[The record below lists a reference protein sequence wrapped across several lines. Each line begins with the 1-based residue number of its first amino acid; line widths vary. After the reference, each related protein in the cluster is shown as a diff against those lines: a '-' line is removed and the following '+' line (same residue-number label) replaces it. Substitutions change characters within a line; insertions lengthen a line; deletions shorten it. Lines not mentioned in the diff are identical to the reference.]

1 MHIQQE
7 SLLQPLGLS
16 ASNARDKSKEC
27 ASDHS
32 DSHHCSAYMRRDQ
45 IYFIDKDND
54 TAVSELY
61 ALAEYSVRTREE
73 VRKSYLNEKFSA
85 VPNIG

>member
-1 MHIQQE
+1 
-7 SLLQPLGLS
+7 
-16 ASNARDKSKEC
+16 
-27 ASDHS
+27 
-32 DSHHCSAYMRRDQ
+32 MRRDQ

-61 ALAEYSVRTREE
+61 SLDEYSVRTRED
-73 VRKSYLNEKFSA
+73 VRKSYLNGKFGA

>member
-1 MHIQQE
+1 LDLTSKTEKAGHCQGI
-7 SLLQPLGLS
+7 SVPS
-16 ASNARDKSKEC
+16 AR
-27 ASDHS
+27 
-32 DSHHCSAYMRRDQ
+32 YRDQ

-61 ALAEYSVRTREE
+61 SLDEYSVRTRED
-73 VRKSYLNEKFSA
+73 VRKSYLNGKFGA